1 MYLVDLCEY
10 WNIGIDTYFMM
21 ICKELAKLYKFLF
34 FIKTNCGHLGFL
46 PVISVFQNI
55 WLGTV
60 AVFDPYTFSLLCAN
74 FHAFNTKPTF
84 FSQICW
90 TIKFLLTYRS
100 HHGIIVWNVYECI
113 KVLMWM
119 KVSTIP
125 GHIFACKRGQ

>member
-74 FHAFNTKPTF
+74 FHAFKTKPTIPLKYDSNLLHYKYWWSYEQKWSF
-84 FSQICW
+84 WRPFWIFPYFPYFQI
-90 TIKFLLTYRS
+90 L
-100 HHGIIVWNVYECI
+100 IICLFYSLI
-113 KVLMWM
+113 A
-119 KVSTIP
+119 
-125 GHIFACKRGQ
+125 F